1 MILDIFKDSFAY
13 AAQDIKAL
21 LKLGL
26 CSFLNFLIIPGF
38 LIMGYEYRVIK
49 TAINGMIDGDDKLPK
64 FNNLI
69 SMFVDGVKY
78 FIVQFVYL
86 IIPIIIG
93 FAISYLGEISNNSY
107 LSGFGMAVTI
117 ILLIISIF
125 YSFLAIPNMISNDES
140 IKEGFNIKRLNEVIR
155 NIGIKSYVGFYI
167 AVLIINLVIYLVIS
181 GILMVFAYLFG
192 ITTFLVFQPISST
205 VFYIFIILF
214 NLVMV
219 FLVTPYV
226 YIFTGR
232 AQGLIYGIGE

>member
-1 MILDIFKDSFAY
+1 MILDIFKDSFEY
-13 AAQDIKAL
+13 AAQDIKSL

-26 CSFLNFLIIPGF
+26 LSFLNFLIIPSF

-49 TAINGMIDGDDKLPK
+49 TATTGMIDGDDKLPK
-64 FNNLI
+64 FNNFI

-93 FAISYLGEISNNSY
+93 SIISYLGEILNNSY
-107 LSGFGMAVTI
+107 LSTFGMVITI

-140 IKEGFNIKRLNEVIR
+140 IKEGFNIKRLNGIIR
-155 NIGIKSYVGFYI
+155 NIGIKSYIGFYI
-167 AVLIINLVIYLVIS
+167 AVLIINLLIYFVIS
-181 GILMVFAYLFG
+181 VALFLIFSLFG
-192 ITTFLVFQPISST
+192 ITTAYIFEPGSST
-205 VFYIFIILF
+205 VFFILLIVFDLI
-214 NLVMV
+214 MI

-226 YIFTGR
+226 CIFTGR